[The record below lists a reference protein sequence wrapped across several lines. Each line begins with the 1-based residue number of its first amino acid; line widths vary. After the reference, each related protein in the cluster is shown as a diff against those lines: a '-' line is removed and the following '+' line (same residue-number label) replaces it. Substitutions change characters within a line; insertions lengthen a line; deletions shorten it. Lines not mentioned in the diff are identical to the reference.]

1 MRFSIIKRVSMVRS
15 LLIIMGIMLGAA
27 GVQAQDTLQVQ
38 GAAPDLYL
46 MHTVKKGETFYS
58 LSRAYS
64 VPPKEIA
71 AQNNLNFDGGLQLGQ
86 SVKVPLNKGN
96 FVQSGDA
103 AGGHPVYHKVSE
115 KETLYR
121 ISVNYNKVPLDNIRH
136 WNNLTGDG
144 VQKDSYLIVG
154 YVKGAANG
162 AVIASHTPAA
172 PPPATIPASAPA
184 PTPASPAPAPP
195 VTETTTVVKNNPAP
209 SSVLTPA
216 PPVVTPAPPV
226 TSNTESDSN
235 SASETHA
242 SVPAP
247 APAASTPPPPAPSG
261 SSFEQIYSQQT
272 SGKKPTTEKGPGSW
286 FKSNAGAGKYYALHN
301 SASRGT
307 IIKVTNPLNG
317 KSIYAKVLEAIPQM
331 KQNAGLI
338 IKLSD
343 SAIEALGTNET
354 KFYCELSYEN

>member
-1 MRFSIIKRVSMVRS
+1 MVRS
-15 LLIIMGIMLGAA
+15 ILIIGAIILGAA
-27 GVQAQDTLQVQ
+27 SAQAQDTLEIQ
-38 GAAPDLYL
+38 GAAPDLYV

-71 AQNNLNFDGGLQLGQ
+71 AQNNLSFEGGLQLGQ
-86 SVKVPLNKGN
+86 SVKIPLTQGN
-96 FVQSGDA
+96 FLQSGDA
-103 AGGHPVYHKVSE
+103 GGNPVYHKVSE

-136 WNNLTGDG
+136 WNNFSGDG
-144 VQKDSYLIVG
+144 VKKDGYLIVG
-154 YVKGAANG
+154 YLKGSGSGAA
-162 AVIASHTPAA
+162 AAPVSHPVPAT
-172 PPPATIPASAPA
+172 PPPAA
-184 PTPASPAPAPP
+184 
-195 VTETTTVVKNNPAP
+195 ETTTVVKKEQ
-209 SSVLTPA
+209 A
-216 PPVVTPAPPV
+216 PPPASVTPAPPV
-226 TSNTESDSN
+226 ITPAPPVQTNTETVKK
-235 SASETHA
+235 ET
-242 SVPAP
+242 PAP
-247 APAASTPPPPAPSG
+247 PATTNTNAKKEQAPPPAANPPASSSSSG
-261 SSFEQIYSQQT
+261 ASFESIYEQQT
-272 SGKKPTTEKGPGSW
+272 AGKKATTEKGPGSW

-301 SASRGT
+301 TAARGT

>member
-1 MRFSIIKRVSMVRS
+1 
-15 LLIIMGIMLGAA
+15 MLGAA
-27 GVQAQDTLQVQ
+27 GVQAQDTLEVQ

-58 LSRAYS
+58 LSRTYS

-71 AQNNLNFDGGLQLGQ
+71 AQNNLSFEGGLQLGQ
-86 SVKVPLNKGN
+86 SVKIPLTAGN
-96 FVQSGDA
+96 FQQGGDA
-103 AGGHPVYHKVSE
+103 AGGHPVYHKVTE

-136 WNNLTGDG
+136 WNNFTGDG
-144 VQKDSYLIVG
+144 VKKDGYLIVG
-154 YVKGAANG
+154 WLKGGGNVA
-162 AVIASHTPAA
+162 AA
-172 PPPATIPASAPA
+172 PVSHPPANPPATEP
-184 PTPASPAPAPP
+184 
-195 VTETTTVVKNNPAP
+195 TTVTKKEPAP
-209 SSVLTPA
+209 ST
-216 PPVVTPAPPV
+216 VTPAPPV
-226 TSNTESDSN
+226 ITPAPPVQTNTETVKK
-235 SASETHA
+235 ET
-242 SVPAP
+242 
-247 APAASTPPPPAPSG
+247 PAAENTAAKKEQAPPVATPPPAAPSG
-261 SSFEQIYSQQT
+261 SSFEQVYSQQT
-272 SGKKPTTEKGPGSW
+272 TGKKVTTEKGPGSW

-301 SASRGT
+301 TASRGT

-317 KSIYAKVLEAIPQM
+317 RSIYAKVLEAIPQM

>member
-1 MRFSIIKRVSMVRS
+1 MVRS
-15 LLIIMGIMLGAA
+15 ILIIGAIILGAA
-27 GVQAQDTLQVQ
+27 SVQAQDTLEVQ
-38 GAAPDLYL
+38 GTAPDLYVT
-46 MHTVKKGETFYS
+46 HTVKKGETFYS

-71 AQNNLNFDGGLQLGQ
+71 AQNNLSFEGGLQLGQ
-86 SVKVPLNKGN
+86 SVKIPLTQGN
-96 FVQSGDA
+96 FLQGGD

-136 WNNLTGDG
+136 WNNFTGDG
-144 VQKDSYLIVG
+144 VKKDGYLIVG
-154 YVKGAANG
+154 YLKNGSSGA
-162 AVIASHTPAA
+162 AA
-172 PPPATIPASAPA
+172 PPPVSH
-184 PTPASPAPAPP
+184 PAPATPP
-195 VTETTTVVKNNPAP
+195 PAAETTTVVKKE
-209 SSVLTPA
+209 TPA
-216 PPVVTPAPPV
+216 PPSTTVTPAPPV
-226 TSNTESDSN
+226 ITPAPPVQANTEPVK
-235 SASETHA
+235 ET
-242 SVPAP
+242 VKKETPA
-247 APAASTPPPPAPSG
+247 PPPATTNTKKEQAPPPAANPPAS
-261 SSFEQIYSQQT
+261 SSSSNASFESIYEQQIA
-272 SGKKPTTEKGPGSW
+272 GKKPATEKGPGSW

-301 SASRGT
+301 TASRGT

-317 KSIYAKVLEAIPQM
+317 RSIYAKVLEAIPQM

>member
-1 MRFSIIKRVSMVRS
+1 
-15 LLIIMGIMLGAA
+15 MLGAA
-27 GVQAQDTLQVQ
+27 CVQAQDTLEVQ

-58 LSRAYS
+58 LSRTYS

-71 AQNNLNFDGGLQLGQ
+71 AQNNLSFEGGLQLGQ
-86 SVKVPLNKGN
+86 SVKIPLTTGN
-96 FVQSGDA
+96 FLQGGDA
-103 AGGHPVYHKVSE
+103 AGGYPLYHKVTE

-136 WNNLTGDG
+136 WNNFSGDG
-144 VQKDSYLIVG
+144 VKKDGYLIVG
-154 YVKGAANG
+154 WLKGGGNGAA
-162 AVIASHTPAA
+162 APVSH
-172 PPPATIPASAPA
+172 
-184 PTPASPAPAPP
+184 PAPANPP
-195 VTETTTVVKNNPAP
+195 AIEPTTVAKKEPAP
-209 SSVLTPA
+209 ST
-216 PPVVTPAPPV
+216 VTPAPPV
-226 TSNTESDSN
+226 IT
-235 SASETHA
+235 
-242 SVPAP
+242 PAP
-247 APAASTPPPPAPSG
+247 PVQASTETVKKETPAPPAAENTAAKKEQAPPVATPPPAAPSG
-261 SSFEQIYSQQT
+261 SSFEQVYAQQT
-272 SGKKPTTEKGPGSW
+272 TGKKVTTEKGPGSW

-301 SASRGT
+301 TASRGT

>member
-1 MRFSIIKRVSMVRS
+1 MVRS

-27 GVQAQDTLQVQ
+27 GVQAQDILEVQ
-38 GAAPDLYL
+38 GTAPDLYL
-46 MHTVKKGETFYS
+46 MHTVTKGETFYS

-86 SVKVPLNKGN
+86 SVKIPLNKGN
-96 FVQSGDA
+96 FIQSGEA
-103 AGGHPVYHKVSE
+103 AGHPVYHKVSE

-121 ISVNYNKVPLDNIRH
+121 ISVNYNKVSLDNIRH

-154 YVKGAANG
+154 YVKGSNNG

-172 PPPATIPASAPA
+172 PPPATVPAAA
-184 PTPASPAPAPP
+184 PASPAPAPP
-195 VTETTTVVKNNPAP
+195 ATETTTVVKNNPAP
-209 SSVLTPA
+209 STVLTPA

-226 TSNTESDSN
+226 TSTSNTDSDN
-235 SASETHA
+235 TSASETHA
-242 SVPAP
+242 SAPAPAP
-247 APAASTPPPPAPSG
+247 APAASTPPPAPSG

-272 SGKKPTTEKGPGSW
+272 AGKKPTTEKGPGSW

>member
-1 MRFSIIKRVSMVRS
+1 
-15 LLIIMGIMLGAA
+15 MLGAA
-27 GVQAQDTLQVQ
+27 GVQAQDTLEVQ

-58 LSRAYS
+58 LSRTYS

-71 AQNNLNFDGGLQLGQ
+71 AQNNLSFEGGLQLGQ
-86 SVKVPLNKGN
+86 SVKIPLTTGN
-96 FVQSGDA
+96 FQQGGDA
-103 AGGHPVYHKVSE
+103 AGGHPVYHKVTE

-136 WNNLTGDG
+136 WNNFTGDG
-144 VQKDSYLIVG
+144 VKKDGFLIVG
-154 YVKGAANG
+154 WLKGGGNVA
-162 AVIASHTPAA
+162 AA
-172 PPPATIPASAPA
+172 PVSH
-184 PTPASPAPAPP
+184 PAPANPP
-195 VTETTTVVKNNPAP
+195 ATETTTVTKKEPAP
-209 SSVLTPA
+209 ST
-216 PPVVTPAPPV
+216 VTPAPPV
-226 TSNTESDSN
+226 IT
-235 SASETHA
+235 
-242 SVPAP
+242 PAP
-247 APAASTPPPPAPSG
+247 PVQTSTETVKKETPAPPAAENTAAKKEQAPPVATPPPAAPSG
-261 SSFEQIYSQQT
+261 SSFEQVYTQQT
-272 SGKKPTTEKGPGSW
+272 AGKKVTTEKGPGSW

-301 SASRGT
+301 TAARGT

-317 KSIYAKVLEAIPQM
+317 RSIYAKVLEAIPQM

>member
-1 MRFSIIKRVSMVRS
+1 MVRS

-86 SVKVPLNKGN
+86 SVKIPLSKGN
-96 FVQSGDA
+96 FVQSGEA
-103 AGGHPVYHKVSE
+103 AGHPVYHKVLE

-144 VQKDSYLIVG
+144 VQKDSYLVIG
-154 YVKGAANG
+154 YVKGSANG
-162 AVIASHTPAA
+162 AVIAAHTPAA
-172 PPPATIPASAPA
+172 PPPSTIPASA
-184 PTPASPAPAPP
+184 PASPAPAPP
-195 VTETTTVVKNNPAP
+195 VTETTVVKHDPAP
-209 SSVLTPA
+209 STVLTPA

-226 TSNTESDSN
+226 TSNTTDSDNN
-235 SASETHA
+235 SAAAETHA
-242 SVPAP
+242 SAPAP
-247 APAASTPPPPAPSG
+247 APAASTPPPAPSG

-272 SGKKPTTEKGPGSW
+272 AGKKPTTEKGPGSW